1 MSSLPLSRHMTPQ
14 SDFQPYGVGKP
25 TYEVVIQ
32 LPEDREA
39 WYIHSQHPGQSEAAE
54 VAAELMKIPH
64 IKIRVICSVFDG
76 ERFQDKVL
84 LNTRTADEAVWRRMF
99 TKQITTSVHRELHR
113 LKGQNDG
120 LKVSLD
126 EARAKSRI
134 QKKRFLDFAS
144 KQRIAEISTAIS
156 FLLLGAI
163 ISALVFSALK

>member
-1 MSSLPLSRHMTPQ
+1 MSSMPMARSMQ
-14 SDFQPYGVGKP
+14 STDFQPYAIGRP

-32 LPEDREA
+32 LPQDRDA
-39 WYIHSQHPGQSEAAE
+39 WYIHSQHSEQSEAAE

-64 IKIRVICSVFDG
+64 VKIRVISSVFDG
-76 ERFQDKVL
+76 ARFKDKVL

-99 TKQITTSVHRELHR
+99 TKKITTSVHRELYR

-126 EARAKSRI
+126 EARMANRV
-134 QKKRFLDFAS
+134 QKKRFVDYAS
-144 KQRIAEISTAIS
+144 ERRIAEIATAIS

-163 ISALVFSALK
+163 ISGVLFAAFS